1 MKESDIMKIGILVL
15 QAVIM
20 VLEGISDKNK

>member
-1 MKESDIMKIGILVL
+1 MKESNIMKIGILVL

-20 VLEGISDKNK
+20 VLEGIGDKDK